1 MLPTIKIFPRIPG
14 NMCNVTTF
22 IFPIL
27 IYRLLKILLRDE
39 VQKGAFIIFYN
50 ILLRLLKN
58 WEEMELKPLQ

>member
-1 MLPTIKIFPRIPG
+1 MTYKIFPIISKNKG
-14 NMCNVTTF
+14 NTTGF

-27 IYRLLKILLRDE
+27 KYRLLKILLRDE